1 MITVTAAIIEKKGR
15 ILAARRKP
23 GSHLAGCWEF
33 PGGKLEPDE
42 TEKECLA
49 RELREEF
56 GIESL
61 VGEFLEESVYD
72 YGSKIIRLRGYRVV
86 HLGGTF
92 QCRDHDQ
99 IVWLP
104 VEELP
109 SLNWAPADIP
119 LMQQLV
125 EESQIA
131 ATLDYYRH
139 NAAKYVQE
147 TIDNTGHHPVRQ
159 RFLDLLSPDSLI
171 LDLGCGSGQDSRF
184 FLDHGHQVT
193 AVDAVAE
200 IAEYA
205 AKLLGRPVRVMKAE
219 ELDEEGL
226 YDGIWAC
233 ASLVHI
239 PKSRMGLIFSRVLNA
254 LKPGGIWYTSF
265 KKGETETEDDR
276 QRFFNNYTIPLLQQ
290 LLLQFP
296 GAEVIDI
303 SESSA
308 LLRGKKQVW
317 LSVLVKKKLSVTPL
331 E

>member
-1 MITVTAAIIEKKGR
+1 MITVTAAVIEKKGR

-42 TEKECLA
+42 TEQECLT

-56 GIESL
+56 GIDSL
-61 VGEFLEESVYD
+61 VGEFLGESIYD
-72 YGSKIIRLRGYRVV
+72 YGSKIIRLRGYRVR

-104 VEELP
+104 AEELP
-109 SLNWAPADIP
+109 SLHWAPADIP
-119 LMQQLV
+119 LMKELV
-125 EESQIA
+125 EGWQIA
-131 ATLDYYRH
+131 ATLDYYRV
-139 NAAKYVQE
+139 NAATYVQE
-147 TIDNTGHHPVRQ
+147 TIDNNAHHPIRQ
-159 RFLDLLSPDSLI
+159 RFVDLLSPNSQI
-171 LDLGCGSGQDSRF
+171 LDLGCGSGRDSRF

-193 AVDAVAE
+193 AVDAVTE

-205 AKLLGRPVRVMKAE
+205 EKILGRTVRVMKAE
-219 ELDEEGL
+219 ELDEEGR

-239 PKSRMGLIFSRVLNA
+239 PKSRMALIFSRILNG
-254 LKPGGIWYTSF
+254 LKPGGIWYMSF
-265 KKGETETEDDR
+265 KKGESEIQDEK

-296 GAEVIDI
+296 GVEVTDF

-308 LLRGKKQVW
+308 LLRGKKQLW
-317 LSVLVKKKLSVTPL
+317 INVLVKKKLSVAPL